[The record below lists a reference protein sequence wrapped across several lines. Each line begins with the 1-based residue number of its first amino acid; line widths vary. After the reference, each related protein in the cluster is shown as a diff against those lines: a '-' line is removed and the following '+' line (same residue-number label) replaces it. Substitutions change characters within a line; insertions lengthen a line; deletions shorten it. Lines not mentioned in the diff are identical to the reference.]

1 MTHDTEQ
8 TQPADEGRLEPTVR
22 PHCSHCG
29 FPLPASDRGL
39 RHYGTHT
46 AHQENECL
54 RLLRA
59 EIERLS
65 GVVKKAN
72 DQAEHFERLWYLAK
86 EDADRYAF
94 AKTIEGQVVTMET
107 FKVRGAAELDQALDD
122 AMAEDADARNEA
134 GYAA

>member
-1 MTHDTEQ
+1 MNDTLAGASPVD
-8 TQPADEGRLEPTVR
+8 QPVR
-22 PHCSHCG
+22 PLCSHCR
-29 FPLPASDRGL
+29 FPLPTRDSGL

-54 RLLRA
+54 RLLHA
-59 EIERLS
+59 EIERLT

-72 DQAEHFERLWYLAK
+72 DQAERFERLWYLAK
-86 EDADRYAF
+86 DDADRYAY
-94 AKTIEGQVVTMET
+94 AKTLEGQVVTMET
-107 FKVRGAAELDQALDD
+107 LKVRGAAELDQALDD